1 MIKFICHY
9 CDNDSRN
16 AMKCYQCISAV
27 LIVTVLFLND
37 SLRTKIKCL
46 SVINSLWLCLVLRS
60 HVSGRWSCVSCE
72 IFSLN
77 LMYVCMYHFYMIR
90 PNKSQKYKKTLYFTY
105 FKICKLFPNK
115 TPVSRQYMNFCFLS
129 RCLGRLNCFNIQTYT
144 SESPCPR
151 LQKLPQGPGLLVS
164 VLVPVHSRSLC

>member
-46 SVINSLWLCLVLRS
+46 SVINSLWLCLAL
-60 HVSGRWSCVSCE
+60 
-72 IFSLN
+72 
-77 LMYVCMYHFYMIR
+77 YHFYMIR
-90 PNKSQKYKKTLYFTY
+90 PNKSKKYKKTLYFTY

-164 VLVPVHSRSLC
+164 VLVPVHSWSLC